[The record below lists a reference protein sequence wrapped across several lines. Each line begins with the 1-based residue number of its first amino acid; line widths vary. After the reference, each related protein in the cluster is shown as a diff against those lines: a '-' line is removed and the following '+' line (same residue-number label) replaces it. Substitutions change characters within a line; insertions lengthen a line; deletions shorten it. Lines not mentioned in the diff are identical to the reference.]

1 MCGNFVRSERIE
13 LVDGMLWR
21 YIYCEGKKPEFLV
34 AKVCEDGKQMSR
46 NIEYCGM
53 YGWRYIEP
61 GRDYRDYYG
70 KFVAKVDEWGDFTPS
85 LDNFC
90 IEFPS
95 EKDKKTILSK
105 YPDFKWV
112 LKKTDWSITQIFKAL
127 TLWKKEARL
136 MDTLCSIGC
145 QDLALN
151 GSFYKAVDR
160 WDIVKWLSHNEQHR
174 RKSLEDIR
182 LMRKFGV
189 EWEVI
194 KQYRYKIHRHN
205 YVSFEEWRYL
215 QGKPKYQDEYF
226 YNDYRKKC
234 KEVGHDFKDPYWH
247 FPKNLKK
254 QHDKVMKEVALKR
267 AAEEAIR
274 RAKAAEEKA
283 RKEKERATIYT
294 KFVKMMAKYIG
305 RLTEGAIEVF
315 VPKSVELVQKQAKDL
330 HQCLIAAD
338 YISKIVAKKCLLVF
352 LYKDGKPYATA
363 ELRTKGRKFELGQF
377 NRNQQKKEIHATEAD
392 KEILMKWAKENNVKM
407 VA

>member
-1 MCGNFVRSERIE
+1 MPLALGYKVRLFDQLAE
-13 LVDGMLWR
+13 LVADRFG
-21 YIYCEGKKPEFLV
+21 YIACGSLDACVTAFFKMESGLSLERMNVCTGDLLNDSKRRLDIFLNGK
-34 AKVCEDGKQMSR
+34 GMSR
-46 NIEYCGM
+46 YDHPENPIRVQAINAYAT
-53 YGWRYIEP
+53 
-61 GRDYRDYYG
+61 
-70 KFVAKVDEWGDFTPS
+70 AK
-85 LDNFC
+85 
-90 IEFPS
+90 
-95 EKDKKTILSK
+95 
-105 YPDFKWV
+105 
-112 LKKTDWSITQIFKAL
+112 TQ
-127 TLWKKEARL
+127 
-136 MDTLCSIGC
+136 
-145 QDLALN
+145 
-151 GSFYKAVDR
+151 
-160 WDIVKWLSHNEQHR
+160 
-174 RKSLEDIR
+174 EDIR